1 MQTSAFSPR
10 SLRQSIVVKA
20 AWDDSA
26 GVWVAESDDI
36 AGLATEATTFDG
48 LREKVLRMIPELIEL
63 NGFDSD
69 LPQIPVHILA
79 QQTSLVANTAQR

>member
-1 MQTSAFSPR
+1 MQHGTLTL
-10 SLRQSIVVKA
+10 LRHSIVVKA
-20 AWDDSA
+20 AWDEAA

-36 AGLATEATTFDG
+36 AGLATEAATFDG

-69 LPQIPVHILA
+69 LPEIPVHILA
-79 QQTSLVANTAQR
+79 QQTSLVANTPHS